1 MKNLI
6 RKLSFVIIIIAKL
19 TIFVGGLD
27 VVGLDVVGFEVGLE
41 DVALT
46 VHIST
51 LPKQ

>member
-1 MKNLI
+1 MKKILG
-6 RKLSFVIIIIAKL
+6 KLSFIITKL
-19 TIFVGGLD
+19 TIF
-27 VVGLDVVGFEVGLE
+27 VVGLDVVGFKVGLE